1 MYVQEAT
8 ENFGYCCHHFLC
20 LQDLHLHELQVEFSW
35 SLVLPLTDRGLLLA
49 GLTDKMRSDF
59 NMMKDLAI
67 HTRLPPEQRQREL
80 GRLLTYIQK

>member
-1 MYVQEAT
+1 MIGLIFLLLSVNCDSAEA
-8 ENFGYCCHHFLC
+8 
-20 LQDLHLHELQVEFSW
+20 
-35 SLVLPLTDRGLLLA
+35 LLLA

-80 GRLLTYIQK
+80 GRLLNYIQKYGNFLYSLLKSY